1 MPCGATRPREKEA
14 EHVVS
19 ASPSKLARLYPPHYA
34 GIQAIEA
41 HGHEEIGAEL
51 IPEEVN
57 EELFAG
63 SWE

>member
-1 MPCGATRPREKEA
+1 M
-14 EHVVS
+14 VS